1 MKQMLMLALAGLKSR
16 RRTSLL
22 LLTAV
27 VFSVV
32 FLTVMGL
39 IGSSAVYTVDRQ
51 KKELYGEQKVTVW
64 NLTADEAETILKD
77 ARWERTGRFDLSG
90 AVADAQGELYGLGT
104 ADSEAFA
111 LGHIR
116 LTAGRMP
123 QQPGEIA
130 AEISALRDLGI
141 NAAVGD
147 TLTLE
152 LAAFDGQTVSGTFTV
167 VGLVDSYT
175 AVWRSRHISSSEEA
189 LPHLPLSFFVDPQQ
203 AAVLSADIKT
213 ILLLDGQVPP
223 LLQFHGVFPA
233 ETDCTINYDVY
244 PQLGY
249 GGGLG
254 EATRGVLGISALLG
268 GMILLCMMVVLLG
281 GFWMAVDR
289 RRQQLALLRSI
300 GATRRQARQV
310 LFSEAFWLLAAGI
323 PLGLLLGVGLSFGA
337 VRLFSH
343 IFQNE
348 LFYRFNGWVLV
359 LAAIVCIICVGFA
372 VWFPAW
378 RASKIPP
385 ITGTRPVFFR
395 RRPRWVSRRPL
406 TPFVLMWLSLR
417 RSKGKTVLS
426 VLIFSLAIL
435 VFNFML
441 LFDAIAYRPRYT
453 VPAVSLEAE
462 DTPFPQ
468 YASGRYQAENGFGT
482 PKNLARDIPLTSF
495 DDMQKSGIVERQVA
509 EIVPLFFCSLPLERY
524 DDYLNGYFRF
534 NEERLGLS
542 RPTGHYDF
550 TRQQEY
556 GYTDDAYLIAPS
568 LSVFDKKTLRDF
580 VPYVT
585 DGKIDPDAI
594 NRGEEVVLCMPDYAL
609 RIEEHENGVSTSWT
623 TLDNNPPD
631 DRYTTVYRNENWKAG
646 DTLTFTLAET
656 LAGGGYRLREATV
669 KIGAIVSRTPAFENS
684 AGGLFGISVG
694 EKTLAALD
702 LPYQIAAHH
711 LYFLPEVEVAQGEAD
726 IRQLAASVCP
736 RASVITATEVNKADQ
751 QIRRTTVSIM
761 TMLTVCLLALG
772 FLGLMNTVSNRVYNR
787 TQELGLLRAVGMTRR
802 QALRM
807 LVWEGAVFGVL
818 ASVLGILVCLL
829 LFPHFVPG
837 WITQTGIPLTLL
849 GSCLVCTAL
858 SMLTILLPARRIL
871 RTPSSGILR
880 QNW

>member
-1 MKQMLMLALAGLKSR
+1 MRQMLSLALAGLKSR

-22 LLTAV
+22 LLAAV

-39 IGSSAVYTVDRQ
+39 IGSSAVYTIDRQ
-51 KKELYGEQKVTVW
+51 KKDLYGEQKVSVW
-64 NLTADEAETILKD
+64 NLTPDEAETIRQD
-77 ARWERTGRFDLSG
+77 ARWERSGRFLLSG
-90 AVADAQGELYGLGT
+90 TVTDPEGELYGLGT
-104 ADSEAFA
+104 ADSEALA

-130 AEISALRDLGI
+130 AETSALRNLGLDI
-141 NAAVGD
+141 AVGD

-152 LAAFDGQTVSGTFTV
+152 MAAFDGQMFSASFTV

-175 AVWRSRHISSSEEA
+175 AVWRSRHITLSEGA
-189 LPHLPLSFFVDPQQ
+189 PYLPPSFFVAPQQ
-203 AAVLSADIKT
+203 AAALSADLQA
-213 ILLLDGQVPP
+213 ILLLDGRMPS
-223 LLQFHGVFPA
+223 LLQFESPFPA
-233 ETDCTINYDVY
+233 GTQYTVNYDVY

-254 EATRGVLGISALLG
+254 EATKGVLGISALLG

-281 GFWMAVDR
+281 GFWMAADR
-289 RRQQLALLRSI
+289 RRQQFALLRSI

-310 LFSEAFWLLAAGI
+310 LFGEAFWLLVAGI
-323 PLGLLLGVGLSFGA
+323 PLGMLLGVGLSFGA
-337 VRLFSH
+337 VRVFSY

-348 LFYRFNGWVLV
+348 LIYRFNGWVLI
-359 LAAIVCIICVGFA
+359 LAAAVCIICVFLA

-395 RRPRWVSRRPL
+395 RRPRRVSRRPL
-406 TPFVLMWLSLR
+406 TPFSLMWLSLR

-426 VLIFSLAIL
+426 VLIFSLAII

-441 LFDAIAYRPRYT
+441 LFDAVAYRPRYA

-462 DTPFPQ
+462 DTAFPD
-468 YASGRYQAENGFGT
+468 YGFFSQAENGFGT
-482 PKNLARDIPLTSF
+482 PENVSRDIPLTVF
-495 DDMQKSGIVERQVA
+495 DDMHKSGIVERQVA
-509 EIVPLFFCSLPLERY
+509 EIVPLFFCSIPLARY

-534 NEERLGLS
+534 DEQRLGLS
-542 RPTGHYDF
+542 RPTEHYDF
-550 TRQQEY
+550 SRQQEY
-556 GYTDDAYLIAPS
+556 GYADDAYLIAPS
-568 LSVFDKKTLRDF
+568 LSVFDEATLRDF
-580 VPYVT
+580 APYVT

-594 NRGEEVVLCMPDYAL
+594 NRGEEIILCLPDYAL
-609 RIEEHENGVSTSWT
+609 RIEEHEGGSSMSWT
-623 TLDNNPPD
+623 TLDNNPEI
-631 DRYTTVYRNENWKAG
+631 DRYTTIYRNENWKAG
-646 DTLTFTLAET
+646 DMLSFTRAET
-656 LAGGGYRLREATV
+656 LADGGCRIHEVTV
-669 KIGAIVSRTPAFENS
+669 RVGAIVSKTPPFENS
-684 AGGLFGISVG
+684 AGGLFGISMG
-694 EKTLAALD
+694 ENTLAALG

-711 LYFLPEVEVAQGEAD
+711 LYFEPDVEVAQGEAQ
-726 IRQLAASVCP
+726 IRQLAAAICP
-736 RASVITATEVNKADQ
+736 KASIVTATEVNEADQ

-761 TMLTVCLLALG
+761 SMLTVCLLALG
-772 FLGLMNTVSNRVYNR
+772 FLGLMNTVSNRIYNR

-818 ASVLGILVCLL
+818 ASIIGVLVCLL
-829 LFPHFVPG
+829 LFPHFAPG
-837 WITQTGIPLTLL
+837 WVTQTSIPLTLF
-849 GSCLVCTAL
+849 GSCLACTVL
-858 SMLTILLPARRIL
+858 STVTILLPARRIL
-871 RTPSSGILR
+871 QIPPSGILR